1 MAVRLWKM
9 TYADGDIMFRRNKPN
24 PRGIMKHTLTE
35 GIFLPTAD
43 YEALVAERDKLRE
56 GVRDCTASCAMSC
69 CPRNNTKESAI
80 SFTPALLTPTTKE

>member
-35 GIFLPTAD
+35 GIFIPL
-43 YEALVAERDKLRE
+43 
-56 GVRDCTASCAMSC
+56 
-69 CPRNNTKESAI
+69 SAI
-80 SFTPALLTPTTKE
+80 RKVECPECGGKGEIAIEKPMTRMDIWAKAILSTK